1 MKKVLFMV
9 VLALMVGTIN
19 AQSVK
24 RQGNVFIEQRD
35 TTFVNNGTKTPYTY
49 KAKDGKEYPIYLSK
63 NGKAYIVR
71 VSKKSGKQ
79 YKQYLPKVTE
89 QLNTSAK

>member
-9 VLALMVGTIN
+9 VLALMVGTTY

-24 RQGNVFIEQRD
+24 RQGNVFIEQKD
-35 TTFVNNGTKTPYTY
+35 TAFVNNGIKTKYTY
-49 KAKDGKEYPIYLSK
+49 KAKDGKEYPIFLSK

>member
-1 MKKVLFMV
+1 MVALIFMV
-9 VLALMVGTIN
+9 GATF
-19 AQSVK
+19 AQKSVK
-24 RQGNVFIEQRD
+24 REGNVFIEQKD
-35 TTFVNNGTKTPYTY
+35 TAFVNNGTKTKYTY

-79 YKQYLPKVTE
+79 YKQYLPEVTKQIGKE
-89 QLNTSAK
+89 K

>member
-1 MKKVLFMV
+1 MRKLLFMV

-19 AQSVK
+19 SQSVK

-35 TTFVNNGTKTPYTY
+35 TTFVNNGTKTQYTY

-89 QLNTSAK
+89 QLNINAK

>member
-1 MKKVLFMV
+1 MKRLFLIV
-9 VLALMVGTIN
+9 VLAMMVGITY
-19 AQSVK
+19 AQGVVT
-24 RQGNVFIEQRD
+24 RQGNVFVEQKD
-35 TTFVNNGTKTPYTY
+35 TTFVNNGTLTQYTY

-79 YKQYLPKVTE
+79 YKQYLPQVTE
-89 QLNTSAK
+89 QLNKK